1 MKPVLENAAGSN
13 QPETFG
19 GKFKIPNSKV
29 VTKKNPVVTKKLEY
43 FEIPRVT
50 RVRHQELQLKS

>member
-29 VTKKNPVVTKKLEY
+29 VTKKPGGDKEVGI
-43 FEIPRVT
+43 F
-50 RVRHQELQLKS
+50 

>member
-1 MKPVLENAAGSN
+1 VKPVLENAAGSN

-29 VTKKNPVVTKKLEY
+29 VSL
-43 FEIPRVT
+43 
-50 RVRHQELQLKS
+50 